1 MIASE
6 DGPLSVAVIG
16 AGMMGSNHARVVTGS
31 PVATLFAV
39 VDEDPE
45 RRAAAAERAGAATMG
60 SVDELLDGDELPDA
74 VVVATPTVSHAPIA
88 SRLLRAGIPVLVE
101 KPLAASIDEAE
112 ELAAL
117 ARAEGVPLAV
127 GHVERF
133 NPVVRELLGFPGTVR
148 HVEAHRIGPFAARIP
163 DSVVSD
169 LMIHDLDIVRAIA
182 GGALVDVSGVAQSQ
196 RTDTEDLATAILRFD
211 TGVTAAVTASR
222 LGQQK
227 IRQIQLTTDDAYVV
241 GDLLRQDVTVTRVQ
255 HTEYVSD
262 DGSRYRQTAA
272 VEIPFLDNR
281 GEPLAAQLESFLHA
295 VRTGAAPEADADDGV
310 EAMRMVG
317 AVLAAIR

>member
-1 MIASE
+1 MIVS
-6 DGPLSVAVIG
+6 GSTPLAVAVIG

-31 PVATLFAV
+31 PSATLFAV
-39 VDEDPE
+39 VDEDAE
-45 RRAAAAERAGAATMG
+45 RRTAAAERAGAATMG
-60 SVDELLDGDELPDA
+60 SVDELLAGDTLPDA
-74 VVVATPTVSHAPIA
+74 VVVATPTVTHSPIA
-88 SRLLRAGIPVLVE
+88 SQLLRAGIPVLVE
-101 KPLAASIDEAE
+101 KPLAATIDEAE
-112 ELAAL
+112 QLAAL
-117 ARAEGVPLAV
+117 ARSVGVPLAV

-133 NPVVRELLGFPGTVR
+133 NPVVRELLGFPGPVR
-148 HVEAHRIGPFAARIP
+148 HIEAHRIGPFAARVP

-182 GGALVDVSGVAQSQ
+182 GGALIGVSGIAQSQ
-196 RTDTEDLATAILRFD
+196 RSETEDLATAILRFD
-211 TGVTAAVTASR
+211 TGVTAVVTASR

-281 GEPLAAQLESFLHA
+281 GEPLTAQLESFLQA
-295 VRTGAAPEADADDGV
+295 IRTGGAPEADAEDGL
-310 EAMRMVG
+310 EAMRMVD
-317 AVLAAIR
+317 AVLVSIR